1 MNVKQE
7 DDRVPGKGILVAV
20 ACLTAI
26 STIGAVGAYFIT
38 DCSSAELARARRQP
52 LYVESS
58 PGPAPRPIPAPRP
71 GAPPAPGTV
80 PGHLPEEVNQV
91 EQVLFS
97 DRAPG
102 LEERAYEHTL
112 LRSYGWVNRDARLVR
127 IPIDRAIELYVQRS
141 VENPGQAPGQHRE
154 EDQP

>member
-1 MNVKQE
+1 MNVTQE
-7 DDRVPGKGILVAV
+7 TDRVPGKGILVSV

-26 STIGAVGAYFIT
+26 SAIGVAVAYFIT
-38 DCSSAELARARRQP
+38 DRSSAEFARTQRPP
-52 LYVESS
+52 LYVDDG
-58 PGPAPRPIPAPRP
+58 PGPSSGPSP
-71 GAPPAPGTV
+71 GAPPAPGVV
-80 PGHLPEEVNQV
+80 PGQVPEEVNQI
-91 EQVLFS
+91 EEVLFS

-127 IPIDRAIELYVQRS
+127 IPIDRAIELYVQRN
-141 VENPGQAPGQHRE
+141 VQNPEQDLGQAPG